1 MFLVPLVQFAVCYL
15 ILVWL
20 LKKKPGERFSKK
32 TVAKFLLFG
41 ALSAVA

>member
-20 LKKKPGERFSKK
+20 LKKKPGERFPKK
-32 TVAKFLLFG
+32 QLQNSCCPAR
-41 ALSAVA
+41 